1 MRLRVALALLA
12 VILVA
17 ACSITRGSGQV
28 TDEARQVS
36 GFTKVELTGSG
47 ELAIE
52 QTGTESLTISAEN
65 NVLPKIT
72 SEVSGDTLQLGPKSG
87 AKIIPTKPIKY
98 SLTVKSLTGLAVS
111 GSGGVTVSKLATGA
125 LSTDMSGSATI
136 TAAGT
141 ADDQDLNISGSGRYQ
156 AEQLRSKSVK
166 INMSG
171 SGTASVHASDMLD
184 VHMSGSGTLTYT
196 GDPKRVTQDISGS
209 AKLIKK

>member
-1 MRLRVALALLA
+1 
-12 VILVA
+12 
-17 ACSITRGSGQV
+17 
-28 TDEARQVS
+28 
-36 GFTKVELTGSG
+36 
-47 ELAIE
+47 
-52 QTGTESLTISAEN
+52 
-65 NVLPKIT
+65 
-72 SEVSGDTLQLGPKSG
+72 
-87 AKIIPTKPIKY
+87 
-98 SLTVKSLTGLAVS
+98 
-111 GSGGVTVSKLATGA
+111 
-125 LSTDMSGSATI
+125 MSGSATI